1 MERSGTGDGDL
12 QALSIAT
19 AADQTKRR
27 VGRRVLVVAAL
38 MLLVGGGAL
47 AAWMDTSWRSVRT
60 ELQERMLTALAEASA
75 PMTLLFTE
83 VDRVLGEV
91 ALKRSGSATEGTWL
105 STSDGQAAIVD
116 ADGRPAPGVAGQ
128 SAAEASLMLP
138 PRSELRAMIAAAAAG
153 QEMQLSLPYRMG
165 YDWYATALRPLDHD
179 EGRFAVLTFSI
190 NAVLNDWSHP
200 NVLSDASFALLTDE
214 GFVWL
219 RHPFAANLVGADAS
233 QGPLFQAMR
242 HAGTRQGIA
251 TIGPGEGEET
261 AAGERMVGWRQVHL
275 FDLTIVAGQSME
287 SVTALWRDRY
297 GLLFVAAGALTLAV
311 VVATLLVGRTL
322 AREAGRRETA
332 MMLVEA
338 SEERFRDIADA
349 ASDWFW
355 EMDADGRL
363 SYVSDRV
370 RDVSSL
376 DPAWFKGRSFAEL
389 IDGANDPEH
398 AALFLADLEDRR
410 PFREFIFRMDLGRG
424 RFRWIKASGKPLFDA
439 EERFLGYRGTASDIT
454 LAREAEGRAAAAQL
468 RLLRAIETVSEAFAL
483 FNKEDRLIMC
493 NERFRSLHLPGDE
506 ARIQPGITYRD
517 FLELIG
523 RNGRVALDGLSL
535 EGWLERRERLRA
547 AGESVEQRM
556 ADGSWY
562 RVSENRTPE
571 GDCIVVFS
579 DVTAFKQREAQ
590 LIDLADRTGR
600 RAESA

>member
-1 MERSGTGDGDL
+1 MDRSANGDRDL
-12 QALSIAT
+12 QALSIAA
-19 AADQTKRR
+19 AADHTKRR
-27 VGRRVLVVAAL
+27 VGRRVLVVAGL
-38 MLLVGGGAL
+38 MLLVAGGAL
-47 AAWMDTSWRSVRT
+47 VAWMDTSWRSVRT
-60 ELQERMLTALAEASA
+60 EQQERMLTALAEAAA

-105 STSDGQAAIVD
+105 SMPDGQGAILD
-116 ADGRPAPGVAGQ
+116 SEGQGAGV
-128 SAAEASLMLP
+128 SSLVLP
-138 PRSELRAMIAAAAAG
+138 PRAELRGLIARALEDG
-153 QEMQLSLPYRMG
+153 GPQLSLPYRMG
-165 YDWYATALRPLDHD
+165 YDWYATAVRPLDHA
-179 EGRFAVLTFSI
+179 EPRVAVLTFSI
-190 NAVLNDWSHP
+190 NAVLNDWSQP

-214 GFVWL
+214 GRVWL
-219 RHPFAANLVGADAS
+219 RHPFAAGLVGADAS
-233 QGPLFQAMR
+233 RGPLFQAMR
-242 HAGTRQGIA
+242 YAGTPQGIA
-251 TIGPGEGEET
+251 TIGPGEGEEQ
-261 AAGERMVGWRQVHL
+261 AAGERMVGWRRVQL

-287 SVTALWRDRY
+287 SVTALWSDRY

-332 MMLVEA
+332 MRLVEA

-355 EMDADGRL
+355 EMDVEGRL

-398 AALFLADLEDRR
+398 ASLFLADLEDRR

-483 FNKEDRLIMC
+483 FNREDRLIMC
-493 NERFRSLHLPGDE
+493 NERFRSLHLPGE
-506 ARIQPGITYRD
+506 ETRIQPGMTYRE
-517 FLELIG
+517 FLEQIG

-547 AGESVEQRM
+547 AGESAEQRM

-579 DVTAFKQREAQ
+579 DITAFKQREAQ

-600 RAESA
+600 RSESA